1 MTTIPG
7 TWQIA
12 SLGELAD
19 DISYGF
25 PASATNKPLGPRM
38 LRITDIQNGKVDWTT
53 VPYCAEGADQTDFL
67 TVGDLVIARTGA
79 TTGKSF
85 LIRAVPE
92 RAIFASYLIRVRASS
107 RCPGRRP

>member
-1 MTTIPG
+1 MTSIPNAWE
-7 TWQIA
+7 TS

-25 PASATNKPLGPRM
+25 TASATSKPIGPRM
-38 LRITDIQNGKVDWTT
+38 LRITDIQNGRVNWAS
-53 VPYCAEGADQTDFL
+53 VPYCAEGASEKDFL
-67 TVGDLVIARTGA
+67 KDYDLVIARTGA

-92 RAIFASYLIRVRASS
+92 RAVFASYLIRVRASEAVD
-107 RCPGRRP
+107 P